1 MVKDK
6 SITTVKGDYNQILI
20 KIIDYIEQ
28 SKLRA
33 FSEVNRSLLIAYW
46 NIGKELSQND
56 SYGASVV
63 EKLSKD
69 LRMRYSGARGYSTRN
84 LWNMKKFYETYQKAK
99 LFGGSESKS
108 DSETCQKMQTLSAE
122 LLFSTSWSNHIAILD
137 FAKRLMFE
145 IIQFYKVYP
154 IVHALSAQLIWSH
167 YSGLIIADNNLI
179 EVNAS

>member
-84 LWNMKKFYETYQKAK
+84 LWNMKKFYETYQK
-99 LFGGSESKS
+99 L
-108 DSETCQKMQTLSAE
+108 QTLSAE